1 MQTLIAYVENKPG
14 VLNRVSSL
22 ARRLAINIDS
32 LTVGPTE
39 NEEVARM
46 TIVAHTDERGA
57 HRLEASLEKLVDVLL
72 AENVSERSLL
82 ERDLALIKVSADQ
95 KSRPHLMELIK
106 VFRARV
112 IDVAPESLI
121 LEVSGTVDK
130 IDGLLEV
137 LRPFGVLEMA
147 QFRPHQHDPRS
158 RPATAASG
166 VAISAGATRFV
177 EAQMAS
183 YGRSTLLPSSANNDE
198 VIELWFFF
206 CNIALTQLLER
217 FRFSHQ
223 KRTEDTNGKSLLR
236 RFRRPGSDPGQK
248 GRDHRLR
255 LAGPRACAEPEGLR
269 RRRARR
275 PARRQPLDG
284 AKRRS
289 GGLAVITP
297 AEAAQWADVIMILAP
312 DTTQP
317 QALQN
322 DRSRRI

>member
-112 IDVAPESLI
+112 IDVARSTVTI
-121 LEVSGTVDK
+121 EVSGPSAKVDAFCE
-130 IDGLLEV
+130 LLEPYGLV
-137 LRPFGVLEMA
+137 EMA
-147 QFRPHQHDPRS
+147 R
-158 RPATAASG
+158 T
-166 VAISAGATRFV
+166 
-177 EAQMAS
+177 
-183 YGRSTLLPSSANNDE
+183 GR
-198 VIELWFFF
+198 
-206 CNIALTQLLER
+206 IALARGEA
-217 FRFSHQ
+217 
-223 KRTEDTNGKSLLR
+223 GI
-236 RFRRPGSDPGQK
+236 
-248 GRDHRLR
+248 RDRLR
-255 LAGPRACAEPEGLR
+255 
-269 RRRARR
+269 
-275 PARRQPLDG
+275 
-284 AKRRS
+284 
-289 GGLAVITP
+289 AV
-297 AEAAQWADVIMILAP
+297 
-312 DTTQP
+312 
-317 QALQN
+317 
-322 DRSRRI
+322 RG